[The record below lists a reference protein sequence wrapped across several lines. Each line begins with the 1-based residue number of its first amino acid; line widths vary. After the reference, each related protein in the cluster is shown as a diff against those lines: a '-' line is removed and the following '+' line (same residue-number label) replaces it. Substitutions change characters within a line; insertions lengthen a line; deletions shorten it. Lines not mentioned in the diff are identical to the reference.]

1 MSDIQKYLSTKFNWD
16 KKVSDFPGIPMET
29 LIMKGTGFGMTC
41 DLSLHGVRWDFN
53 LSECQ
58 ISF

>member
-1 MSDIQKYLSTKFNWD
+1 MSDIQKYLSTKFNWN
-16 KKVSDFPGIPMET
+16 KKVSDFPGIPVEI

-53 LSECQ
+53 LSEC
-58 ISF
+58 